1 MNTERPEA
9 DADAALRSRLELL
22 EARERLNEATDE
34 ALELAVRDR
43 RPLEGTLGAVL
54 PLLVAHTGAA
64 HAWVRTYDENL
75 ALRDFAFRGGAGD
88 FPIGSEAITRITD
101 KGEVFSRRTH
111 GGGHSYHVVAQPL
124 DVAGELFG
132 AAGVALD
139 LAGVDESQVPVPV
152 GLVRALLQTWC
163 EELDNHLAAI
173 AQARR
178 KARVT
183 SKLSEA
189 LRRPVLEHGVSDA
202 IQILQH
208 EVPFEDLLLVFRH
221 QEDPAAASLHY
232 KVVQDGTLTHD
243 SRSPDQE
250 VDEFIRAGLGPL
262 LAGSSEAFFDR
273 FGIHGGRE
281 EVLISGLRGREIVGR
296 LIVTNPHGDFNS
308 HDRDLL
314 ERFVDFLR
322 QRIVDFNREW
332 RALARSFAPGVV
344 RQLLELPDYSNLLQA
359 RTAEVAILYADISGF
374 TRISEQILGDP
385 RRIGALVNVWGR
397 AAVDILWEHGGV
409 FDKMVG
415 DCVIGLWGPPFFEM
429 EPAEACARAAD
440 AALAIRSM
448 TRTLGDGAALPE
460 LAGVD
465 IDISAGIHFGSL
477 FVGQFGPD
485 DDYTGFSSA
494 MNNAARLQGQAR
506 PGEILA
512 MDALVEILGAADG
525 HAAGGHAGRFGEER
539 SAQVKNVAAP
549 LRFRPLL
556 E

>member
-43 RPLEGTLGAVL
+43 RPLAGTLGAVL
-54 PLLVAHTGAA
+54 PLLVSHTGAA
-64 HAWVRTYDENL
+64 HAWVRTYDEDL
-75 ALRDFAFRGGAGD
+75 ELRDFSFNGGAVPFPLDGD
-88 FPIGSEAITRITD
+88 TIAEVTD
-101 KGEVFSRRTH
+101 EGELFARTA
-111 GGGHSYHVVAQPL
+111 HVDGKTFHVIAQPL

-132 AAGVALD
+132 AAGVAMD
-139 LAGVDESQVPVPV
+139 FSDADEAKIPIRS
-152 GLVRALLQTWC
+152 GLIRALLDTWC

-183 SKLSEA
+183 TRLSEA
-189 LRRPVLEHGVSDA
+189 LRRPVLDVGVTDA
-202 IQILQH
+202 VQILQQ

-232 KVVQDGTLTHD
+232 KVVQDGELTHD
-243 SRSPDQE
+243 SRSPDQQ

-262 LAGSSEAFFDR
+262 LQGRSRALFDR

-281 EVLISGLRGREIVGR
+281 EVLISGLRGGEIVGR
-296 LIVTNPHGDFNS
+296 LIVTNPHGEFNS

-332 RALARSFAPGVV
+332 RALARNFAPTTV
-344 RQLLELPDYSNLLQA
+344 RQLLETGDYASMLEP
-359 RTAEVAILYADISGF
+359 RTADVAILFADISGF
-374 TRISEQILGDP
+374 TRISEQVLQDP
-385 RRIGALVNVWGR
+385 ARIGALVNVWGK
-397 AAVDILWEHGGV
+397 AAVDIVWETGGV

-415 DCVIGLWGPPFFEM
+415 DCVIGLWGPPFFEYS
-429 EPAEACARAAD
+429 PSDAARRAAD
-440 AALAIRSM
+440 AALKIREM
-448 TRTLGDGAALPE
+448 TRALRDGEALPE
-460 LAGVD
+460 LKGEP
-465 IDISAGIHFGSL
+465 IDVSVGIHYGSL

-485 DDYTGFSSA
+485 DDYTGFSSD
-494 MNNAARLQGQAR
+494 MNNTARLQGQAN

-512 MDALVEILGAADG
+512 MDDLVTLLDEA
-525 HAAGGHAGRFGEER
+525 RFGEPGE
-539 SAQVKNVAAP
+539 AAVKNVAAP

-556 E
+556 R